1 MNFNN
6 NMKQVLH
13 ILLTLL
19 LLFTFSCNDDNVNND
34 NNSILI
40 GSWGEQFPADEFFEL
55 TFYNDDTGV
64 MTVYYN
70 EGKKKSPDPFTYSF
84 DKNTMKLI
92 VIYFQL
98 PLHLQ
103 TEIVQV
109 HILMSGR
116 TVSDVDLYSLT
127 FISHPSSF
135 AIQFPCH
142 FVFVRRDR
150 HGTGY

>member
-84 DKNTMKLI
+84 DKNTMKLVI
-92 VIYFQL
+92 VFDSD
-98 PLHLQ
+98 P
-103 TEIVQV
+103 EPPIVYDV
-109 HILMSGR
+109 KVSEGWLKLDCVSGDFEDLLFCFLFTINIPKITR
-116 TVSDVDLYSLT
+116 TMDNT
-127 FISHPSSF
+127 
-135 AIQFPCH
+135 
-142 FVFVRRDR
+142 
-150 HGTGY
+150 T

>member
-55 TFYNDDTGV
+55 TFYNDDNTKQYDSKSGGNL
-64 MTVYYN
+64 VYHRFLFIN
-70 EGKKKSPDPFTYSF
+70 Q
-84 DKNTMKLI
+84 LI
-92 VIYFQL
+92 I
-98 PLHLQ
+98 
-103 TEIVQV
+103 
-109 HILMSGR
+109 
-116 TVSDVDLYSLT
+116 
-127 FISHPSSF
+127 
-135 AIQFPCH
+135 H
-142 FVFVRRDR
+142 F
-150 HGTGY
+150 

>member
-55 TFYNDDTGV
+55 TFYNDDTYVIGRRS
-64 MTVYYN
+64 TN
-70 EGKKKSPDPFTYSF
+70 TIEGYWSHLKKMISGTHFWVSRK
-84 DKNTMKLI
+84 
-92 VIYFQL
+92 
-98 PLHLQ
+98 HLQ
-103 TEIVQV
+103 RYVDCESFRYNTKHLSE
-109 HILMSGR
+109 SER
-116 TVSDVDLYSLT
+116 FDVFLQNTKRRLRYSQ
-127 FISHPSSF
+127 IN
-135 AIQFPCH
+135 
-142 FVFVRRDR
+142 
-150 HGTGY
+150 

>member
-40 GSWGEQFPADEFFEL
+40 GSWWGEQFPADEFFEL

-84 DKNTMKLI
+84 DKNTMRLVIVFDSDPEPPIVYDVKVSEGWLKLDCI
-92 VIYFQL
+92 
-98 PLHLQ
+98 
-103 TEIVQV
+103 
-109 HILMSGR
+109 SGDFEDF
-116 TVSDVDLYSLT
+116 SMYK
-127 FISHPSSF
+127 IK
-135 AIQFPCH
+135 
-142 FVFVRRDR
+142 
-150 HGTGY
+150 

>member
-40 GSWGEQFPADEFFEL
+40 GSWGEQFSADEFFEL

-84 DKNTMKLI
+84 DKNTMRLVIVFDSDPEPPIVYDVKVSEGWLKLDCI
-92 VIYFQL
+92 
-98 PLHLQ
+98 
-103 TEIVQV
+103 
-109 HILMSGR
+109 SGDFEDF
-116 TVSDVDLYSLT
+116 SMYK
-127 FISHPSSF
+127 IK
-135 AIQFPCH
+135 
-142 FVFVRRDR
+142 
-150 HGTGY
+150 

>member
-55 TFYNDDTGV
+55 TFYN
-64 MTVYYN
+64 
-70 EGKKKSPDPFTYSF
+70 
-84 DKNTMKLI
+84 TMKAKRKAQILSHTLLI
-92 VIYFQL
+92 K
-98 PLHLQ
+98 
-103 TEIVQV
+103 
-109 HILMSGR
+109 
-116 TVSDVDLYSLT
+116 
-127 FISHPSSF
+127 
-135 AIQFPCH
+135 IQ
-142 FVFVRRDR
+142 
-150 HGTGY
+150 

>member
-40 GSWGEQFPADEFFEL
+40 GSWGEQFFEL

-84 DKNTMKLI
+84 DKNTMRLVIVFDSDPEPPIVYDVKASEGWLKLDCI
-92 VIYFQL
+92 
-98 PLHLQ
+98 
-103 TEIVQV
+103 
-109 HILMSGR
+109 SGDFEDF
-116 TVSDVDLYSLT
+116 SMYK
-127 FISHPSSF
+127 IK
-135 AIQFPCH
+135 
-142 FVFVRRDR
+142 
-150 HGTGY
+150 

>member
-70 EGKKKSPDPFTYSF
+70 EGK
-84 DKNTMKLI
+84 NTMRLVIVFDSDPEPPIVYDVKASEGWLKLDCI
-92 VIYFQL
+92 
-98 PLHLQ
+98 
-103 TEIVQV
+103 
-109 HILMSGR
+109 SGDFEDF
-116 TVSDVDLYSLT
+116 SMYK
-127 FISHPSSF
+127 IK
-135 AIQFPCH
+135 
-142 FVFVRRDR
+142 
-150 HGTGY
+150 

>member
-84 DKNTMKLI
+84 DKNTMRLVI
-92 VIYFQL
+92 VFSSIYRVRGSPYF
-98 PLHLQ
+98 
-103 TEIVQV
+103 
-109 HILMSGR
+109 
-116 TVSDVDLYSLT
+116 
-127 FISHPSSF
+127 FIRALSPSSSPLRYWRYKLSSQVITF
-135 AIQFPCH
+135 TSFLRLLQM
-142 FVFVRRDR
+142 
-150 HGTGY
+150 

>member
-40 GSWGEQFPADEFFEL
+40 GSWGEQFFEL

-84 DKNTMKLI
+84 DKNTMRLVIVFDSDPEPPIVYDVKVSEGWLKLDCI
-92 VIYFQL
+92 
-98 PLHLQ
+98 
-103 TEIVQV
+103 
-109 HILMSGR
+109 SGDFEDF
-116 TVSDVDLYSLT
+116 SMYK
-127 FISHPSSF
+127 IK
-135 AIQFPCH
+135 
-142 FVFVRRDR
+142 
-150 HGTGY
+150 

>member
-84 DKNTMKLI
+84 DKKRL
-92 VIYFQL
+92 
-98 PLHLQ
+98 
-103 TEIVQV
+103 
-109 HILMSGR
+109 
-116 TVSDVDLYSLT
+116 
-127 FISHPSSF
+127 
-135 AIQFPCH
+135 
-142 FVFVRRDR
+142 
-150 HGTGY
+150 

>member
-55 TFYNDDTGV
+55 TFYNYDTGV

-84 DKNTMKLI
+84 DKNTMKLVI
-92 VIYFQL
+92 VFDSD
-98 PLHLQ
+98 P
-103 TEIVQV
+103 EPPIVYDV
-109 HILMSGR
+109 KVSEGWLKLDCISGDFEDF
-116 TVSDVDLYSLT
+116 SMYK
-127 FISHPSSF
+127 IK
-135 AIQFPCH
+135 
-142 FVFVRRDR
+142 
-150 HGTGY
+150 

>member
-55 TFYNDDTGV
+55 TFYNDNTGV

-84 DKNTMKLI
+84 DKNTMKLVI
-92 VIYFQL
+92 VFDSD
-98 PLHLQ
+98 P
-103 TEIVQV
+103 EPPIVYDV
-109 HILMSGR
+109 KVSEGWLKLDCISGDFEDF
-116 TVSDVDLYSLT
+116 SMYK
-127 FISHPSSF
+127 IK
-135 AIQFPCH
+135 
-142 FVFVRRDR
+142 
-150 HGTGY
+150 

>member
-55 TFYNDDTGV
+55 TFYNGDTGV

-84 DKNTMKLI
+84 DKNTMKLVI
-92 VIYFQL
+92 VFDSD
-98 PLHLQ
+98 P
-103 TEIVQV
+103 EPPIVYDV
-109 HILMSGR
+109 KVSEGWLKLDCISGDFEDF
-116 TVSDVDLYSLT
+116 SMYK
-127 FISHPSSF
+127 IK
-135 AIQFPCH
+135 
-142 FVFVRRDR
+142 
-150 HGTGY
+150 

>member
-84 DKNTMKLI
+84 DKNTMRLVI
-92 VIYFQL
+92 VFDSDPEPPIVYDDGLRSKRNRWSNQTVLYFDFRSR
-98 PLHLQ
+98 
-103 TEIVQV
+103 T
-109 HILMSGR
+109 GR
-116 TVSDVDLYSLT
+116 YRK
-127 FISHPSSF
+127 IR
-135 AIQFPCH
+135 Q
-142 FVFVRRDR
+142 
-150 HGTGY
+150 

>member
-84 DKNTMKLI
+84 DKNTMKLVI
-92 VIYFQL
+92 VFDSDGRRRRQVGKARRV
-98 PLHLQ
+98 P
-103 TEIVQV
+103 VQ
-109 HILMSGR
+109 
-116 TVSDVDLYSLT
+116 
-127 FISHPSSF
+127 
-135 AIQFPCH
+135 
-142 FVFVRRDR
+142 RRR
-150 HGTGY
+150 GLLCVA

>member
-55 TFYNDDTGV
+55 TLYNDDTGV

-84 DKNTMKLI
+84 DKNTMKLVI
-92 VIYFQL
+92 VFDSD
-98 PLHLQ
+98 P
-103 TEIVQV
+103 EPPIVYDV
-109 HILMSGR
+109 KVSEGWLKLDCISGDFEDF
-116 TVSDVDLYSLT
+116 SMYK
-127 FISHPSSF
+127 IK
-135 AIQFPCH
+135 
-142 FVFVRRDR
+142 
-150 HGTGY
+150 

>member
-70 EGKKKSPDPFTYSF
+70 EDKKKSPDPFTYSF
-84 DKNTMKLI
+84 DKNTMRLVIVFDSDPEPPIVYDVKVSEGWLKLDCI
-92 VIYFQL
+92 
-98 PLHLQ
+98 
-103 TEIVQV
+103 
-109 HILMSGR
+109 SGDFEDF
-116 TVSDVDLYSLT
+116 SMYK
-127 FISHPSSF
+127 IK
-135 AIQFPCH
+135 
-142 FVFVRRDR
+142 
-150 HGTGY
+150 

>member
-84 DKNTMKLI
+84 DKNTMSA
-92 VIYFQL
+92 Y
-98 PLHLQ
+98 
-103 TEIVQV
+103 
-109 HILMSGR
+109 SGGYPF
-116 TVSDVDLYSLT
+116 S
-127 FISHPSSF
+127 ISGDIRSVPS
-135 AIQFPCH
+135 
-142 FVFVRRDR
+142 
-150 HGTGY
+150 